1 MLMEHALS
9 GDDCVGPRIENPH
22 VHRIPMYL
30 SALQQNHQ
38 YTDPRCASLLFQQH
52 FWGRDHL
59 KPAKAQFRM
68 SCKDVQKSEPMCIA
82 SGNVK
87 WCSLYG
93 SLMVSQKL
101 NIEFFM

>member
-38 YTDPRCASLLFQQH
+38 YTDPRCASLLF
-52 FWGRDHL
+52 
-59 KPAKAQFRM
+59 
-68 SCKDVQKSEPMCIA
+68 
-82 SGNVK
+82 
-87 WCSLYG
+87 
-93 SLMVSQKL
+93 
-101 NIEFFM
+101 